1 MLIDVTELN
10 PQEQQTIRL
19 RLSELA
25 DQFIVDRTP
34 RTSQPWL
41 LSSGSWRAD
50 VHASVE
56 AFLNPVRG
64 RCRAKG
70 KIGCVHTRRRGNRVQ
85 SLTFW
90 AGLLALLGGPVLL
103 VVVVGKD
110 GVYRA
115 SGVTSVLST
124 SLIFATTLVALVM

>member
-1 MLIDVTELN
+1 
-10 PQEQQTIRL
+10 
-19 RLSELA
+19 
-25 DQFIVDRTP
+25 
-34 RTSQPWL
+34 
-41 LSSGSWRAD
+41 
-50 VHASVE
+50 
-56 AFLNPVRG
+56 
-64 RCRAKG
+64 
-70 KIGCVHTRRRGNRVQ
+70 RRRGNRVQ